1 MLHKLLFKHQ
11 DKKQLIIA
19 IIGSLLGLTFLI
31 TSIHYLIKVNEF
43 GKGSE
48 ILGPNIVL
56 VQKEVSNFS
65 TLKLSKTDFTKTEIE
80 NVRKLP
86 YILDI
91 QPVESNSFDVSI
103 ETADEL
109 VPRFRGNIFI
119 QTVPKKFL
127 DVKSTKWDWKMG
139 DTIVPMIMPRDFLVM
154 MNTYMSSAGIPQISE
169 DLAKEVKFKFA
180 IRNGDTKDYIYC
192 KIIGFTN
199 EVPAVLVP
207 QSFMNWANKK
217 YAPTA
222 EQKITQV
229 MISGKENEFGLVE
242 QLLKEKHWESKNA
255 QIVVGR
261 LKSMVGTLILVVLG
275 ISVIAVF
282 LSGLVLIQYLQL
294 LLTKNEYEVKT
305 LMRLGHHPKSL
316 INTFFIYF
324 IKVFGLITGISFVLF
339 ILIKIKLD
347 NLLASGGLYI
357 DTQLSIISIMSLFVA
372 YFLFSLASFLSA
384 KKGIYEQNKG

>member
-11 DKKQLIIA
+11 DKRQLAIA
-19 IIGSLLGLTFLI
+19 LLGSLLGLTFLI

-48 ILGPNIVL
+48 TLGPNIVL

-65 TLKLSKTDFTKTEIE
+65 TLKLSKTDFTLQEIE
-80 NVRKLP
+80 AVKQLP

-91 QPVESNSFDVSI
+91 QPVESNNFDVSI

-127 DVKSTKWDWKMG
+127 DVKSNKWEWKVG
-139 DTIVPMIMPRDFLVM
+139 DTLVPMIMPRDFLVM

-180 IRNGDTKDYIYC
+180 IRNGEGKDYIYC

-207 QSFMNWANKK
+207 QSFMNWANQK
-217 YAPTA
+217 YAPDA

-255 QIVVGR
+255 QLVVGR
-261 LKSMVGTLILVVLG
+261 LKSMVGTLILIVLG
-275 ISVIAVF
+275 ISIIAVF

-294 LLTKNEYEVKT
+294 LLSKNQYEVKT
-305 LMRLGHHPKSL
+305 LMRLGHHPKTL
-316 INTFFIYF
+316 TKTFFKYF
-324 IKVFGLITGISFVLF
+324 SYVFGWVTGASFVIF
-339 ILIKIKLD
+339 FLIKLKLD
-347 NLLASGGLYI
+347 SMLAAGGLYI
-357 DTQLSIISIMSLFVA
+357 DNQLSIVSIISLLMAYLLFA
-372 YFLFSLASFLSA
+372 LASYLSA
-384 KKGIYEQNKG
+384 RKGVLAQNKG

>member
-357 DTQLSIISIMSLFVA
+357 DTQLSIISILSLFVA

-384 KKGIYEQNKG
+384 KKGIFEQNKG